1 MDVPFCLLPDD
12 DSNFEK
18 IAKLV
23 GLSSETQQKIK
34 FGGVVGRIALLAV
47 AGVLAIGYATAHA
60 SPIGALIGIVAI
72 VFIILCVVGFALYV
86 VKTRPELAILE
97 GTQVLRYRQLTIR
110 AKDYSPESPMPP
122 VPDPGLPKLPP
133 DEDGGEK

>member
-1 MDVPFCLLPDD
+1 LPGDD
-12 DSNFEK
+12 FNFEK

-23 GLSSETQQKIK
+23 GLSSETHQKIK
-34 FGGVVGRIALLAV
+34 FGGVVGRLTLLAV
-47 AGVLAIGYATAHA
+47 AGVVAIGYATAHT

-72 VFIILCVVGFALYV
+72 VFIILCVVGLALYV

-97 GTQVLRYRQLTIR
+97 GTQVLRYRQLTIG
-110 AKDYSPESPMPP
+110 AKGYSPDASLPP

-133 DEDGGEK
+133 DEGGVEK